1 MIEQTE
7 FTYSL
12 LGNAFK
18 NVKPLKIKGKK
29 QIEAIMNKREKQ
41 LGLVNNNNLSLKGKE
56 RKEIFYKFV
65 KKDLKK

>member
-1 MIEQTE
+1 
-7 FTYSL
+7 
-12 LGNAFK
+12 
-18 NVKPLKIKGKK
+18 
-29 QIEAIMNKREKQ
+29 MNKREKQ